1 MPTTLQFRRGT
12 AAQNDAYTGASGEIT
27 VDTTNKTLRVH
38 DGSTAG
44 GTRLGKYTEV
54 EAVDSAVV
62 TSIIDSAIGSTIQ
75 ALLVSGTN
83 IKTINS
89 QSLLGSGN
97 ITITGGDGSGTL
109 DSTTVLDVIDTAY
122 IQANQI
128 TYSTADFPDSAGVIA
143 LISANETTYTNVS
156 EFVNDANYLDSTT
169 VQDVID
175 ATYVQAN
182 QTTYSTADF
191 LDSYYATALI
201 DSAYVQARQA
211 PGAGTDPIFKTIS
224 VSGQSNVVADTTA
237 DTLTFVAGTG
247 ISITTDADADEIT
260 FTATGG
266 GGSGTLD
273 STTVLDVINATYIQ
287 ANQTTYTNVSEFT
300 NDANYLDSTT
310 VQGVVNSAYVNGL
323 VDSVSNAT
331 NALTLNSQAASYYL
345 DYNNF
350 SNTPTIP
357 TNNNELT
364 NGAGYI
370 TSSALSSYATQS
382 YVTTEIN
389 NLIDGAPDTLNTL
402 NEIAAALND
411 DDSAYATLVT
421 LIGTKT
427 SYDSTNAAG
436 QIEAYGYTTYDSS
449 NFNQQLGAAS
459 GVSFDPAGTDN
470 STDVTLNTS
479 SYDYLSLSGQQITL
493 GQIDAATDIT
503 GLATVA
509 TTGTYADLS
518 GTPTNVST
526 FTNDANYLDSTT
538 VQDVIDTAY
547 VQANQITY
555 STADFPDSAG
565 VTSLANAAISSAVG
579 STVQAQLVSG
589 TNIKTV
595 NSQSLLG
602 SGNLSISGG
611 SGTLDSSTALG
622 VIDDHLNTGTAG
634 TGEVLSW
641 TGSDYDWVAQSGGAG
656 GGIAYDDSAQDQSTG
671 WFGLPVGTTDQ
682 RDSAAVPAD
691 GAIRVNSTTDF
702 LEAYYE
708 GAWIDVKNLAVASAT
723 GGTVTEVDGYK
734 YHAFTTGG
742 TFEVT
747 SWPGG
752 TTADIIIV
760 GGGGGGA
767 GGNNAYGSG
776 GGGGAGGVILLTSQT
791 LSVTSYSIT
800 IGSGGAGASGLD
812 TAGGTGGDTTAFS
825 NTAYGGGGGGCFT
838 KAPTSGASGGG
849 AGTGQDAGKQTGAS
863 SSYPAQGNDGG
874 DAEGTAGN
882 STSCGGGGGAGA
894 VGGDAVSGTAG
905 NGGAGYDA
913 SAYFASF
920 GESGYFGGG
929 GGGGRAFGDGGGA
942 GGTGGGGAAGVAS
955 GNGSDGTAN
964 TGGGGGGGAA
974 TTSEVSGG
982 SGGSGIVVIRYAV
995 V

>member
-1 MPTTLQFRRGT
+1 MPTTLQFRRGS

-44 GTRLGKYTEV
+44 GTRLGKYIEV

-97 ITITGGDGSGTL
+97 ITITGGDGGSGTL
-109 DSTTVLDVIDTAY
+109 DSTTVLGVIDAAY

-169 VQDVID
+169 VQGVIN

-224 VSGQSNVVADTTA
+224 VSGQSDVVADTTT

-247 ISITTDADADEIT
+247 ISITTDAGADEIT

-273 STTVLDVINATYIQ
+273 STTVLGVIDATYIQ

-370 TSSALSSYATQS
+370 TSSALTSYATQS

-411 DDSAYATLVT
+411 DDSAYATLVN

-427 SYDSTNAAG
+427 SYDS
-436 QIEAYGYTTYDSS
+436 S
-449 NFNQQLGAAS
+449 NFTQQLGAAS
-459 GVSFDPAGTDN
+459 GVSFDPVGTDN
-470 STDVTLNTS
+470 STDVTFAG
-479 SYDYLSLSGQQITL
+479 SYDYLTLSGQQITL

-509 TTGTYADLS
+509 TTGAYANLS
-518 GTPTNVST
+518 GTPTTVST

-538 VQDVIDTAY
+538 VQGVIDTAY

-565 VTSLANAAISSAVG
+565 ATTLANAAISSAIG

-602 SGNLSISGG
+602 SGDITITSGSNAFSVIAVSGQDSVVADSTGDTLTLVAG
-611 SGTLDSSTALG
+611 SGITIT
-622 VIDDHLNTGTAG
+622 
-634 TGEVLSW
+634 
-641 TGSDYDWVAQSGGAG
+641 
-656 GGIAYDDSAQDQSTG
+656 
-671 WFGLPVGTTDQ
+671 
-682 RDSAAVPAD
+682 
-691 GAIRVNSTTDF
+691 
-702 LEAYYE
+702 
-708 GAWIDVKNLAVASAT
+708 
-723 GGTVTEVDGYK
+723 
-734 YHAFTTGG
+734 
-742 TFEVT
+742 
-747 SWPGG
+747 
-752 TTADIIIV
+752 TTAASDQVTIAAT
-760 GGGGGGA
+760 GGGGGA
-767 GGNNAYGSG
+767 SNAR
-776 GGGGAGGVILLTSQT
+776 AFT
-791 LSVTSYSIT
+791 YSM
-800 IGSGGAGASGLD
+800 L
-812 TAGGTGGDTTAFS
+812 
-825 NTAYGGGGGGCFT
+825 
-838 KAPTSGASGGG
+838 
-849 AGTGQDAGKQTGAS
+849 
-863 SSYPAQGNDGG
+863 
-874 DAEGTAGN
+874 
-882 STSCGGGGGAGA
+882 
-894 VGGDAVSGTAG
+894 
-905 NGGAGYDA
+905 
-913 SAYFASF
+913 
-920 GESGYFGGG
+920 FGG
-929 GGGGRAFGDGGGA
+929 
-942 GGTGGGGAAGVAS
+942 
-955 GNGSDGTAN
+955 
-964 TGGGGGGGAA
+964 
-974 TTSEVSGG
+974 
-982 SGGSGIVVIRYAV
+982 
-995 V
+995 

>member
-89 QSLLGSGN
+89 QSILGSGN
-97 ITITGGDGSGTL
+97 ITITGGDGGSGTL
-109 DSTTVLDVIDTAY
+109 DSTTVLGVINAAY

-169 VQDVID
+169 V
-175 ATYVQAN
+175 TG
-182 QTTYSTADF
+182 
-191 LDSYYATALI
+191 LI

-211 PGAGTDPIFKTIS
+211 SGAGTDPIFKTIA
-224 VSGQSNVVADTTA
+224 VSGQSDVVADTTA
-237 DTLTFVAGTG
+237 DTLTFIAGTG
-247 ISITTDADADEIT
+247 ISITTDAGADAIT
-260 FTATGG
+260 ITATGG
-266 GGSGTLD
+266 GGGGTLD
-273 STTVLDVINATYIQ
+273 STTVLDVIDTAYIQ
-287 ANQTTYTNVSEFT
+287 ANQITYNTADFPDSAGVIALIGANETTYTNVSEFV

-310 VQGVVNSAYVNGL
+310 VQGVINASYVQSNQTTYNTSDFLDSSSVTNVVDAAYV
-323 VDSVSNAT
+323 
-331 NALTLNSQAASYYL
+331 QAR
-345 DYNNF
+345 
-350 SNTPTIP
+350 
-357 TNNNELT
+357 
-364 NGAGYI
+364 
-370 TSSALSSYATQS
+370 Q
-382 YVTTEIN
+382 
-389 NLIDGAPDTLNTL
+389 
-402 NEIAAALND
+402 
-411 DDSAYATLVT
+411 
-421 LIGTKT
+421 
-427 SYDSTNAAG
+427 
-436 QIEAYGYTTYDSS
+436 TTY
-449 NFNQQLGAAS
+449 
-459 GVSFDPAGTDN
+459 
-470 STDVTLNTS
+470 
-479 SYDYLSLSGQQITL
+479 
-493 GQIDAATDIT
+493 
-503 GLATVA
+503 
-509 TTGTYADLS
+509 
-518 GTPTNVST
+518 TNVSE
-526 FTNDANYLDSTT
+526 FVNDANYLDSTT
-538 VQDVIDTAY
+538 VQGVIDPSYVQSNQTTYNTSDFLDSSSVTKVVDAAY
-547 VQANQITY
+547 VQARQITY

-565 VTSLANAAISSAVG
+565 ATTLANAAITSAVG

-602 SGNLSISGG
+602 SGNITISGG

-656 GGIAYDDSAQDQSTG
+656 GGIAYDDSAQDKSTG

-708 GAWIDVKNLAVASAT
+708 GGWIDVKNLGVATAT
-723 GGTVTEVDGYK
+723 GGTVTEADGYK

-747 SWPGG
+747 KWPVG

-760 GGGGGGA
+760 GGGGGGGG
-767 GGNNAYGSG
+767 GGNNDAKG
-776 GGGGAGGVILLTSQT
+776 GGGGAGGVILLTGQT

-800 IGSGGAGASGLD
+800 IGSGGS
-812 TAGGTGGDTTAFS
+812 GGTGLTGVGTNGSDTVAFS
-825 NTAYGGGGGGCFT
+825 NTAYGGGAGGAWHNSPNSG
-838 KAPTSGASGGG
+838 PLSGASGGG
-849 AGTGQDAGKQTGAS
+849 AGTGIDVTRQTGAT
-863 SSYPAQGNDGG
+863 SSYPSQGNDGG
-874 DAEGTAGN
+874 DADGTAGS
-882 STSCGGGGGAGA
+882 STSGGGGGGAGA
-894 VGGDAVSGTAG
+894 AGADAVTGTAG

-913 SAYFASF
+913 STYFAAF
-920 GESGYFGGG
+920 GESGFFGGG
-929 GGGGRAFGDGGGA
+929 GGGGRASSAGGGA
-942 GGTGGGGAAGVAS
+942 GGNGGGGAGAVAP
-955 GNGSDGTAN
+955 GNGTNGDPN
-964 TGGGGGGGAA
+964 TGGGGGGAGSTNTGD
-974 TTSEVSGG
+974 TTGG

-995 V
+995 